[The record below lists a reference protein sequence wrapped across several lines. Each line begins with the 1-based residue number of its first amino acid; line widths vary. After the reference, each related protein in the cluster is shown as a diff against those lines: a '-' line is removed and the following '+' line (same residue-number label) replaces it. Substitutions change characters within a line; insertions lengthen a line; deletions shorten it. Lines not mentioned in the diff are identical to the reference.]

1 MKVVNKPWGREEWIE
16 LNDGYCYK
24 RIYINAGHRT
34 SLEYHKDKMETNF
47 IVKGEGLLS
56 MKTDGAKIVNGK
68 MIVGDYYTVIPKT
81 EHRIKA
87 VTDLIMMEV
96 STPEVDDV
104 IRLEDDYGRAD
115 YKYKTPEDLPRPKGY
130 EDYKFPFTL
139 LKPWGTQTV
148 HELWVDDNGRGYCF
162 MRNVIKEGC
171 QTSYMYHKD
180 KIETTIIISGT
191 AEVWNEDEKG
201 EIIKRKVG
209 PGDSWTDVPPTKHR
223 IHAITDLVF
232 DEASTT
238 EVDDVIRIDDEFGR
252 PNGKVK
258 EEHDARLER

>member
-1 MKVVNKPWGREEWIE
+1 MKTVNKPWGREEWIE
-16 LNDGYCYK
+16 LNDKYCYK
-24 RIYINAGHRT
+24 RIYIKAGHRT
-34 SLEYHKDKMETNF
+34 SFEYHKKKLETNF
-47 IVKGEGLLS
+47 IIEGEANLAIE
-56 MKTDGAKIVNGK
+56 TDDSFRCLCA
-68 MIVGDYYTVIPKT
+68 GDSYTILPRQK
-81 EHRIKA
+81 HRVEA

-96 STPEVDDV
+96 STPEVDDIV
-104 IRLEDDYGRAD
+104 RLEDDYGRQ
-115 YKYKTPEDLPRPKGY
+115 DLPRPKGY

-139 LKPWGTQTV
+139 MKPWGTQTV
-148 HELWVDDNGRGYCF
+148 HELWVDENGRGYCF
-162 MRNVIKEGC
+162 MRNFIKAGC

-201 EIIKRKVG
+201 EIVKRKVG

-238 EVDDVIRIDDEFGR
+238 EVDDVIRVQDDHGR
-252 PNGKVK
+252 ADGKV
-258 EEHDARLER
+258 ESEHKARLEE